1 MNDDHLFFSFLCLI
15 YSLSQ
20 NILLISC
27 TQVILHFA
35 KLSDTVLFIL
45 HIWFG
50 LLLIIHDITSF
61 LYLLRTWNVV
71 ILLVFIST
79 HDSHSAKPDW
89 WLGGMGHLSSHKWQ
103 TYLWPCL
110 KSNWSWGRVL
120 HRQWTG
126 LCFTSPPSPSIMS
139 LSICELY
146 QCFSTLVRNN
156 HPHFQPGHHWV
167 LGRSCSQTC
176 SKRFS
181 QEHLRVIPYLQKWPA
196 QGHRR
201 HTWLMLVPLNIFI

>member
-1 MNDDHLFFSFLCLI
+1 MSNLQSITEYTFNLMHPGYFTFCKTLRYCIIHSTHLIWPAFDHSWYYIISLSLENLKCSNTTCFYI
-15 YSLSQ
+15 YS
-20 NILLISC
+20 
-27 TQVILHFA
+27 
-35 KLSDTVLFIL
+35 
-45 HIWFG
+45 
-50 LLLIIHDITSF
+50 
-61 LYLLRTWNVV
+61 
-71 ILLVFIST
+71 
-79 HDSHSAKPDW
+79 DSHSAKPDW